1 MYFNSNT
8 TQIEESKVL
17 TDVKNSNQKNVSE
30 ITNETP
36 PPLELP

>member
-8 TQIEESKVL
+8 TQNEESKVS
-17 TDVKNSNQKNVSE
+17 TDVKNSNQKNVSDL
-30 ITNETP
+30 TNETP